1 MTFLAL
7 FHPRGCGGLLQPGPT
22 GWAAGDTHPV
32 YAPCL
37 QTTSERVDGP
47 LGEGHPGCHYQHLSC
62 TVDRLCLFRSLCS
75 SQLLPCQQSPDLGSP
90 ISFRGRVLTS
100 RFRAMTRSS
109 AGQRHVVGRPATPLC
124 SGRSE
129 AEGAEGR
136 SKEPET
142 PGAGQ
147 CKPLWGFLG
156 GSVVKNL
163 PADAGDTGSIP
174 GPGRSHMPRRN

>member
-1 MTFLAL
+1 M
-7 FHPRGCGGLLQPGPT
+7 
-22 GWAAGDTHPV
+22 GDTHPV

-37 QTTSERVDGP
+37 QTTSERVAGP
-47 LGEGHPGCHYQHLSC
+47 LGQGHPGCCCWRLSR
-62 TVDRLCLFRSLCS
+62 TVDRLCLFRSLCG

-100 RFRAMTRSS
+100 RFRATTGSS
-109 AGQRHVVGRPATPLC
+109 AGQRHVVGRPATTLC
-124 SGRSE
+124 NGRSE

-142 PGAGQ
+142 LGAGQ
-147 CKPLWGFLG
+147 CKPLLGFPG

-163 PADAGDTGSIP
+163 PADAEDMDPTSNRGKPTCRETTKPMHHSY
-174 GPGRSHMPRRN
+174 